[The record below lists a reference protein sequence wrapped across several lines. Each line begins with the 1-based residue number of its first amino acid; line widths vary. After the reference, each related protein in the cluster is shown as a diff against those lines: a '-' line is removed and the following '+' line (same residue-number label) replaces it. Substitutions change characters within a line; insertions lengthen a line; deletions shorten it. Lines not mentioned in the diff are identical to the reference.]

1 VVTLAEEDEVQPSSV
16 ERHVRFAI
24 AGHERGA
31 VRRIILYVLAFLF
44 IGATYYSVTAII
56 GALVIVSILAMT
68 DQLA

>member
-1 VVTLAEEDEVQPSSV
+1 MVTLAEEDEVQPSSV

-31 VRRIILYVLAFLF
+31 VRRIILYVIVL
-44 IGATYYSVTAII
+44 V
-56 GALVIVSILAMT
+56 LVIAGVWWSYAAIAAVAALMLLAMT